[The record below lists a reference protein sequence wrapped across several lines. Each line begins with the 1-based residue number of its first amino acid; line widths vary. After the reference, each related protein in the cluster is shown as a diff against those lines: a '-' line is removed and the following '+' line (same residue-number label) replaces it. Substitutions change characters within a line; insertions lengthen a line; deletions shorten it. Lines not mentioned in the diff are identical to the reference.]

1 MRGTSSLLLSTLPTT
16 SRHRAKPLLTPAA
29 MTPKRV
35 SRNPPVDDADNTV
48 RSRYWDNL
56 NESTRPESPWP
67 KPKRQCSQT
76 RSSGHDSTRLG
87 PQSSPS
93 APPGPADRQ
102 HFKRTYEDAFDFKPR
117 NAVNVKEEPQ
127 EESLTLRATTLTRH
141 FAASKALRPS
151 TPAITRK
158 GASVAPK
165 STEPTQPPGL
175 NAKNSQE
182 RFAVVATLAYV
193 RDSAVTEAVVAHVLR
208 WARQYAA
215 SGNGDV
221 YDTEFIQSIFAD
233 LDAISIEPG
242 RRAVVTDMLTRPLQQ
257 QLESLR
263 SSSES
268 LRSCLASINTPQPS
282 SPLSRTRGH

>member
-1 MRGTSSLLLSTLPTT
+1 
-16 SRHRAKPLLTPAA
+16 

-35 SRNPPVDDADNTV
+35 SRNLPVDAADNTV

-102 HFKRTYEDAFDFKPR
+102 HFKPR

>member
-1 MRGTSSLLLSTLPTT
+1 
-16 SRHRAKPLLTPAA
+16 
-29 MTPKRV
+29 MTPKRA
-35 SRNPPVDDADNTV
+35 SQNPPVDDADNTV
-48 RSRYWDNL
+48 RSSYWDNL
-56 NESTRPESPWP
+56 NEPTRPKSPCP

-76 RSSGHDSTRLG
+76 KPPGHDSTRLEA
-87 PQSSPS
+87 QSPS
-93 APPGPADRQ
+93 ARTGPADRQ
-102 HFKRTYEDAFDFKPR
+102 HFKRTYEDAFDFKPKD
-117 NAVNVKEEPQ
+117 AVNVKEEPQ
-127 EESLTLRATTLTRH
+127 EESITLRATTLTRH

-165 STEPTQPPGL
+165 SMEPTQPPGL
-175 NAKNSQE
+175 NAKHSQE

-221 YDTEFIQSIFAD
+221 YDTGLIQSIFND
-233 LDAISIEPG
+233 LDALSIEPG
-242 RRAVVTDMLTRPLQQ
+242 RRAVITDMLTRPLQQ

-282 SPLSRTRGH
+282 SPLSRTGGQ